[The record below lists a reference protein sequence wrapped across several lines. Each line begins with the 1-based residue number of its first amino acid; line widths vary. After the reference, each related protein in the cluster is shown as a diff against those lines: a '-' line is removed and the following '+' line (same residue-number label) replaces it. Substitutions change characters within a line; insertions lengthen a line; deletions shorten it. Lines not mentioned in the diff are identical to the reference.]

1 MLRPIVLMVC
11 LFAAPALAHSEEPA
25 PASVTAPAPGLAG
38 VWFLNAKASDDVEPL
53 LAALGRSS
61 MERAMA
67 KWVTHAVTLG
77 DGWIEV
83 ENANFPDLIDC
94 SCLPPIKPD
103 IRTI

>member
-67 KWVTHAVTLG
+67 KWVTHALTPNWRMSKLRQLRRFS
-77 DGWIEV
+77 
-83 ENANFPDLIDC
+83 AK
-94 SCLPPIKPD
+94 S
-103 IRTI
+103 RRY